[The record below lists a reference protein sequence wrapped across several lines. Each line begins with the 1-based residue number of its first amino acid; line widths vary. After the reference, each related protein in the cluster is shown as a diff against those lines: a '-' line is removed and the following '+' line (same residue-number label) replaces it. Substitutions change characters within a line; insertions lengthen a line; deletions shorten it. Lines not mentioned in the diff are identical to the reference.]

1 MLKPKKYFIIFIL
14 VLVIVVFIYL
24 KQVKKLS
31 FDISEKP
38 NVELVDTYN
47 KKNSDFEILATN
59 LEIPWAID
67 FLPDERL
74 IFTQRPGEISIL
86 DNGKIKVVGKAGSS
100 YGEAGL
106 LGIAVDPDFNKNKFV
121 YLYYTN
127 NDGNKISRFI
137 LNNDKLT
144 EETVLLDGIRK
155 SSNHDGGRLKF
166 GPDGKLYATTGD
178 ALNPQSAQDI
188 NSLSG
193 KILRMNKD
201 GSIPEDNPFGNY
213 IYSYGH
219 RNPQGIAW
227 HPKTG
232 ELFASEHGNF
242 RNDEINLIV
251 KGKNYGWPEIE
262 CDKTSKEVMS
272 SIRCFDEFTLAPS
285 GIAFYRDDLYVVGLR
300 GEQLRKIALDENY
313 NVIKEEIIVDNLGRL
328 REVVVHKGYLYI
340 STSNIGDETQPI
352 EDNDKIVRIN
362 LDKIT

>member
-1 MLKPKKYFIIFIL
+1 MKLKKYIIIFIL
-14 VLVIVVFIYL
+14 VIVVAVFFYL
-24 KQVKKLS
+24 KQASK
-31 FDISEKP
+31 DP
-38 NVELVDTYN
+38 NLELVDN
-47 KKNSDFEILATN
+47 NNSDFEILTTN

-67 FLPDERL
+67 FLPDESL
-74 IFTQRPGEISIL
+74 IFTQRPGKVSIL
-86 DNGKIKVVGKAGSS
+86 SNGEIKVVGKVGIS
-100 YGEAGL
+100 YGESGL

-121 YLYYTN
+121 YLYYTHS
-127 NDGNKISRFI
+127 DGNRISRFI
-137 LNNDKLT
+137 LKNDKLT
-144 EETVLLDGIRK
+144 DETILLDGIRK

-201 GSIPEDNPFGNY
+201 GGIPEDNPFGNY
-213 IYSYGH
+213 VYSYGH

-262 CDKTSKEVMS
+262 CNETSKEVINP
-272 SIRCFDEFTLAPS
+272 IRCFYEFTLAPS
-285 GIAFYRDDLYVVGLR
+285 GIAFYGNDLYVVGLR
-300 GEQLRKIALDENY
+300 GEQLRKIVFDEDY
-313 NVIKEEIIVDNLGRL
+313 NIIKEEIIVDNLGRL
-328 REVVVHKGYLYI
+328 REVVVHKDYFYI

-362 LDKIT
+362 LNKIT